1 MYIFLVI
8 NLACITHAFMIQY
21 NHNMRGSY
29 VMLIQETNSHD
40 LRIAMLPYS
49 SALKVVNMYIDTIEE
64 ELFTY
69 KRQNPIEHVKSRLK
83 RPSSIAR
90 KLEKKGLEP
99 TLENAVKYI
108 DDIAGVRIVCQFQ
121 DDIYRIADVIA
132 NIENI
137 RIVQIKDYIKT
148 PKENGYRSY
157 HMHVEIPVRMLHGE
171 EMVKV
176 EFQLRT
182 VAMDFW
188 ASLEHKIRNKNESE
202 IPEHISSELKLC
214 ATIVEKMDDE
224 MQHLNNEIEQLD

>member
-1 MYIFLVI
+1 
-8 NLACITHAFMIQY
+8 
-21 NHNMRGSY
+21 
-29 VMLIQETNSHD
+29 MLIEETNSHD
-40 LRIAMLPYS
+40 LRIAMLPYTN
-49 SALKVVNMYIDTIEE
+49 ALKVVNMYIDTIVE

-99 TLENAVKYI
+99 SLENAVKYI

-121 DDIYRIADVIA
+121 DDIYKIADVIKSFD
-132 NIENI
+132 NV
-137 RIVQIKDYIKT
+137 RVVQIKDYIKN

-157 HMHVEIPVRMLHGE
+157 HMHVEIPVKTLHDE
-171 EMVKV
+171 EWVKV

-188 ASLEHKIRNKNESE
+188 ASLEHKIRYKNESE
-202 IPEHISSELKLC
+202 IPDSISKELKQC
-214 ATIVEKMDDE
+214 ANMVELMDAE
-224 MQHLNNEIEQLD
+224 MQSLNNEIEKL

>member
-1 MYIFLVI
+1 
-8 NLACITHAFMIQY
+8 
-21 NHNMRGSY
+21 
-29 VMLIQETNSHD
+29 MLIEETNSHD
-40 LRIAMLPYS
+40 LRIAMLPYTN
-49 SALKVVNMYIDTIEE
+49 ALKVVNMYIDTIVE

-99 TLENAVKYI
+99 SLENAVKYL

-121 DDIYRIADVIA
+121 DDIYKIADVIKSF
-132 NIENI
+132 NNV
-137 RIVQIKDYIKT
+137 RVVQIKDYIKN

-157 HMHVEIPVRMLHGE
+157 HMHVEIPVKTLHDE
-171 EMVKV
+171 EWVKV

-188 ASLEHKIRNKNESE
+188 ASLEHKIRYKNESDV
-202 IPEHISSELKLC
+202 PEHISKELKQC
-214 ATIVEKMDDE
+214 ANMVELMDAE
-224 MQHLNNEIEQLD
+224 MQSLNNEIEKL

>member
-1 MYIFLVI
+1 
-8 NLACITHAFMIQY
+8 
-21 NHNMRGSY
+21 
-29 VMLIQETNSHD
+29 MLIQETNSHD
-40 LRIAMLPYS
+40 LRIAMLPYA

-90 KLEKKGLEP
+90 KLEKRGYEP
-99 TLENAVKYI
+99 TLENALKYI

-121 DDIYRIADVIA
+121 DDIYRIADVIK
-132 NIENI
+132 NFENI
-137 RIVQIKDYIKT
+137 RIVQIKDYIKE

-188 ASLEHKIRNKNESE
+188 ASLEHKIRYKNESD
-202 IPEHISSELKLC
+202 IPENISSELKLC
-214 ATIVEKMDDE
+214 ATLVEKMDSE
-224 MQHLNNEIEQLD
+224 MQYLNNEIEQLD

>member
-1 MYIFLVI
+1 
-8 NLACITHAFMIQY
+8 
-21 NHNMRGSY
+21 
-29 VMLIQETNSHD
+29 MLIEETNSHD
-40 LRIAMLPYS
+40 LRIAMLPYTN
-49 SALKVVNMYIDTIEE
+49 ALKVVNMYIDTIVE

-99 TLENAVKYI
+99 SLENAVKYI

-121 DDIYRIADVIA
+121 DDIYKIADVIKSF
-132 NIENI
+132 NNV
-137 RIVQIKDYIKT
+137 RVVQIKDYIKN

-157 HMHVEIPVRMLHGE
+157 HMHVEIPVETLHDE
-171 EMVKV
+171 EWVKV

-188 ASLEHKIRNKNESE
+188 ASLEHKIRYKNESE
-202 IPEHISSELKLC
+202 IPDSISKELKQC
-214 ATIVEKMDDE
+214 ANMVELMDAE
-224 MQHLNNEIEQLD
+224 MQSLNNEIEKL

>member
-1 MYIFLVI
+1 
-8 NLACITHAFMIQY
+8 
-21 NHNMRGSY
+21 
-29 VMLIQETNSHD
+29 MLIEETNSHD
-40 LRIAMLPYS
+40 LRIAMLPYTN
-49 SALKVVNMYIDTIEE
+49 ALKVVNMYIDTIVE

-99 TLENAVKYI
+99 SLENAVKYI

-121 DDIYRIADVIA
+121 DDIYKIADVIKSF
-132 NIENI
+132 NNV
-137 RIVQIKDYIKT
+137 RVVQIKDYIKN

-157 HMHVEIPVRMLHGE
+157 HMHGEIPVKTLHDE
-171 EMVKV
+171 EWVKV

-188 ASLEHKIRNKNESE
+188 ASLEHIIRYKNESE
-202 IPEHISSELKLC
+202 IPDSISKELKQC
-214 ATIVEKMDDE
+214 ANMVELMDAE
-224 MQHLNNEIEQLD
+224 MQSLNNEIEKL

>member
-1 MYIFLVI
+1 MIKYIYKVYY
-8 NLACITHAFMIQY
+8 NLK
-21 NHNMRGSY
+21 GSAI
-29 VMLIQETNSHD
+29 MLIQETNSHD
-40 LRIAMLPYS
+40 LRIAMLPYV

-90 KLEKKGLEP
+90 KLEKKGLSP
-99 TLENAVKYI
+99 SLENAVKYI

-121 DDIYRIADVIA
+121 DDIYRVADVIK
-132 NIENI
+132 NFENI

-148 PKENGYRSY
+148 PKPNGYRSY

-171 EMVKV
+171 EWVKV

-188 ASLEHKIRNKNESE
+188 ASLEHKIRYKNESE
-202 IPEHISSELKLC
+202 IPESISSELKLC
-214 ATIVEKMDDE
+214 ATLVEKMDSE
-224 MQHLNNEIEQLD
+224 MQYLNNEIEQLG

>member
-1 MYIFLVI
+1 
-8 NLACITHAFMIQY
+8 
-21 NHNMRGSY
+21 
-29 VMLIQETNSHD
+29 
-40 LRIAMLPYS
+40 MLPYT

-121 DDIYRIADVIA
+121 EDIYRVADVIKKF
-132 NIENI
+132 ENI
-137 RIVQIKDYIKT
+137 RIVQIKDYIAN

-188 ASLEHKIRNKNESE
+188 ASLEHKIRYKNESE
-202 IPEHISSELKLC
+202 IPDHIGSELKLC
-214 ATIVEKMDDE
+214 ATLVEKMDSE
-224 MQHLNNEIEQLD
+224 MQHLNNEIEQLNLIT

>member
-1 MYIFLVI
+1 
-8 NLACITHAFMIQY
+8 
-21 NHNMRGSY
+21 
-29 VMLIQETNSHD
+29 MLIQETNSHD
-40 LRIAMLPYS
+40 LRIAMLPYT

-90 KLEKKGLEP
+90 KLEKKGYEA
-99 TLENAVKYI
+99 TIENAEKYV

-121 DDIYRIADVIA
+121 DDIYRIAKVIQ
-132 NIENI
+132 NFDNL
-137 RIVQIKDYIKT
+137 RVVQIKDYIKN

-157 HMHVEIPVRMLHGE
+157 HMHVEIPVRMLHGD

-176 EFQLRT
+176 EIQIRT

-188 ASLEHKIRNKNESE
+188 ASLEHKIRYKNEADV
-202 IPEHISSELKLC
+202 PESISSELKLC
-214 ATIVEKMDDE
+214 ATLVEKMDAE
-224 MQHLNNEIEQLD
+224 MQCLNKQIEELD

>member
-1 MYIFLVI
+1 
-8 NLACITHAFMIQY
+8 
-21 NHNMRGSY
+21 
-29 VMLIQETNSHD
+29 MLIQETNSHD
-40 LRIAMLPYS
+40 LRIAMLPYA

-90 KLEKKGLEP
+90 KLEKKGYEP
-99 TLENAVKYI
+99 TLENALKYV

-121 DDIYRIADVIA
+121 DDIYRVAEVIKQFK
-132 NIENI
+132 NI
-137 RIVQIKDYIKT
+137 RIVQIKDYIKE
-148 PKENGYRSY
+148 PKDNGYRSY

-188 ASLEHKIRNKNESE
+188 ASLEHKIRYKNESE
-202 IPEHISSELKLC
+202 IPDSISSELKLC
-214 ATIVEKMDDE
+214 ATLVEKMDSE
-224 MQHLNNEIEQLD
+224 MQYLNNEIEQLD

>member
-1 MYIFLVI
+1 
-8 NLACITHAFMIQY
+8 
-21 NHNMRGSY
+21 
-29 VMLIQETNSHD
+29 MLIEETNSHD
-40 LRIAMLPYS
+40 LRIAMLPYV

-90 KLEKKGLEP
+90 KLEKKGLAP
-99 TLENAVKYI
+99 TLENAAKYI

-121 DDIYRIADVIA
+121 DDIYKVAEVIK
-132 NIENI
+132 NFKNI
-137 RIVQIKDYIKT
+137 RIVQIKDYIEN

-188 ASLEHKIRNKNESE
+188 ASLEHKIRYKNESE
-202 IPEHISSELKLC
+202 IPENISSELKLC
-214 ATIVEKMDDE
+214 ATLVEKMDAE
-224 MQHLNNEIEQLD
+224 MQSLNNEIEQLD

>member
-1 MYIFLVI
+1 
-8 NLACITHAFMIQY
+8 
-21 NHNMRGSY
+21 MRGKY
-29 VMLIQETNSHD
+29 AMLIQETNSHD
-40 LRIAMLPYS
+40 LRIAMLPYT

-99 TLENAVKYI
+99 TIENAVKYI

-121 DDIYRIADVIA
+121 DDIYRVADVIK
-132 NIENI
+132 NFKNI
-137 RIVQIKDYIKT
+137 RIVQIKDYIKN

-182 VAMDFW
+182 VAMDLW
-188 ASLEHKIRNKNESE
+188 ASLEHKIRYKNESE
-202 IPEHISSELKLC
+202 ISEHISSELKLC
-214 ATIVEKMDDE
+214 ATLVEKMDSE

>member
-1 MYIFLVI
+1 
-8 NLACITHAFMIQY
+8 
-21 NHNMRGSY
+21 
-29 VMLIQETNSHD
+29 MLIQETNSHD
-40 LRIAMLPYS
+40 LRIAMLPYT

-121 DDIYRIADVIA
+121 EDIYRVADVIKKF
-132 NIENI
+132 ENI
-137 RIVQIKDYIKT
+137 RIVQIKDYIAN

-188 ASLEHKIRNKNESE
+188 ASLEHKIRYKNESE
-202 IPEHISSELKLC
+202 IPDHFSSELKLC
-214 ATIVEKMDDE
+214 ATLVEKMDSE
-224 MQHLNNEIEQLD
+224 MQHLNNEIEQLNLIT

>member
-1 MYIFLVI
+1 
-8 NLACITHAFMIQY
+8 
-21 NHNMRGSY
+21 
-29 VMLIQETNSHD
+29 MLIEETNSHD
-40 LRIAMLPYS
+40 LRIAMLPYTN
-49 SALKVVNMYIDTIEE
+49 ALKVVNMYIDTIVE

-99 TLENAVKYI
+99 SLENAVKYI

-121 DDIYRIADVIA
+121 DDIYKIADVIKSF
-132 NIENI
+132 NNV
-137 RIVQIKDYIKT
+137 RVVQIKYYIKN

-157 HMHVEIPVRMLHGE
+157 HMHVEIPVKTLHDE
-171 EMVKV
+171 EWVKV

-188 ASLEHKIRNKNESE
+188 ASLEHKIRYKNESE
-202 IPEHISSELKLC
+202 IPDSISKELKQC
-214 ATIVEKMDDE
+214 ANMVELMDAE
-224 MQHLNNEIEQLD
+224 MQSLNNEIEKL